1 MHTRFVGVLIV
12 ALFAPLCVQ
21 ADTGSASST
30 PAPVTYNPD
39 TRPGNPYGGQ
49 APKPRKKHRVHSHQ
63 MTDSG
68 SSLPGASTDTA
79 PVVYNPDT
87 RPGSPYVTGND
98 GYRKKQS
105 RHHRK
110 CGNCR

>member
-1 MHTRFVGVLIV
+1 MHTRFVGALIV

-39 TRPGNPYGGQ
+39 TRPGNPY
-49 APKPRKKHRVHSHQ
+49 
-63 MTDSG
+63 
-68 SSLPGASTDTA
+68 
-79 PVVYNPDT
+79 
-87 RPGSPYVTGND
+87 VTGND